1 MSVLAAYRRLLHNG
15 PLVRL
20 LGGEFVS
27 SIGDWLYLV
36 ALLVLV
42 YQASPDPVLLGIVG
56 AARVLP
62 YVLLSIPAGIVA
74 DRFDRR
80 LVLLVTDVARGVIM
94 LALAGLQAAHGP
106 LAAIVGL
113 AILATCFST
122 FFGPTIGSYLPSL
135 VADERELGPA
145 NSAWSSLDN
154 LAFVIGPAVAGLLI
168 AIGGL
173 TAAFLLNAASFGV
186 IAIVLWR
193 LPAAARVSPAEPAG
207 PASAESGE
215 APMISGPPP
224 PIDAGPVPARLPFR
238 PLAGLAVLDVASG
251 FAIGG
256 ISILTVVLATRQLN
270 AGEDGTGYLNAAIG
284 VGGLLGA
291 IGSGLVVVR
300 SRLSLPLIAGIVT
313 FALGLAGLGLSSSL
327 NAGFV
332 MLAVASAGSLL
343 VEVVSTTL
351 LQRIVPAGARGRA
364 IGSIQTVATLAYA
377 SGSFALPILADRL
390 GVAPVL
396 GATAVVVVC
405 AGILGTALVGRAGA
419 EPGDAEL
426 ASVARRVAGLP
437 LFAGIPA
444 FRVASTLAR
453 GTTLQVGSGDPIIRQ
468 GEPADRFYVILD
480 GAVEVSRSEA
490 PGEPARRIRSLGPD
504 DAFGEL
510 GLLTGAARSATVTAE
525 TPVRLLVL
533 DAAVFLELVT
543 AGPELAPRLLALHR
557 GAAVSPTSA
566 SAATGA

>member
-1 MSVLAAYRRLLHNG
+1 VSVLAAYRGLLRNG

-42 YQASPDPVLLGIVG
+42 YQASSDPVLLGIVG

-80 LVLLVTDVARGVIM
+80 LVLLVTDVARGLIM
-94 LALAGLQAAHGP
+94 LVLAVLQASHGP
-106 LAAIVGL
+106 LVAIVGL

-135 VADERELGPA
+135 VKDETQLGPA

-168 AIGGL
+168 ATGGL
-173 TAAFLLNAASFGV
+173 TAAFLLNAASFAV
-186 IAIVLWR
+186 IAVVLWR
-193 LPAAARVSPAEPAG
+193 LPSAAPVEPTGDA
-207 PASAESGE
+207 E
-215 APMISGPPP
+215 APPIPDTEAPP
-224 PIDAGPVPARLPFR
+224 ALSLPLTLR
-238 PLAGLAVLDVASG
+238 PLAGLAVIDVAAG

-256 ISILTVVLATRQLN
+256 IGILTVVLATRQLG

-291 IGSGLVVVR
+291 VGSGLVVVR
-300 SRLSLPLIAGIVT
+300 SRLTVPLIAGVVV
-313 FALGLAGLGLSSSL
+313 FAVGLLGLGWSTALSV
-327 NAGFV
+327 GFV
-332 MLAVASAGSLL
+332 MLAIASAGSLL

-351 LQRIVPAGARGRA
+351 LQRIVPPGARGRA
-364 IGSIQTVATLAYA
+364 IGSIQTVGTLAYA
-377 SGSFALPILADRL
+377 GGAFSLPILADRL
-390 GVAPVL
+390 GVGPVL
-396 GATAVVVVC
+396 AVTSVLVVL
-405 AGILGTALVGRAGA
+405 AGVLGVGLVGTAGVEAADG
-419 EPGDAEL
+419 EL
-426 ASVARRVAGLP
+426 AAVARRIAGLP

-444 FRVASTLAR
+444 FRVAATLAR
-453 GTTLQVGSGDPIIRQ
+453 GSTVDAPAGTEIIRQ
-468 GEPADRFYVILD
+468 GDPADRFYVILSGTVD
-480 GAVEVSRSEA
+480 VSRAEQAGA
-490 PGEPARRIRSLGPD
+490 PPARLRGLGPD

-525 TPVRLLVL
+525 TPVRLLAL
-533 DAAVFLELVT
+533 DAPAFLDLVT

-557 GAAVSPTSA
+557 GG
-566 SAATGA
+566 ATPG

>member
-1 MSVLAAYRRLLHNG
+1 MSVLRAYRRLLRNG

-42 YQASPDPVLLGIVG
+42 YQASSDPVVLGIVG

-80 LVLLVTDVARGVIM
+80 LILLVTDVARGLIM
-94 LALAGLQAAHGP
+94 LCLAVLQASHGP
-106 LAAIVGL
+106 LIAIVAL

-135 VADERELGPA
+135 VSDESELGPA

-154 LAFVIGPAVAGLLI
+154 LAFVIGPAIAGLLI

-173 TAAFLLNAASFGV
+173 TAAFVLNAASFGV
-186 IAIVLWR
+186 IAVVLWR
-193 LPAAARVSPAEPAG
+193 LPVAARET
-207 PASAESGE
+207 
-215 APMISGPPP
+215 
-224 PIDAGPVPARLPFR
+224 GPVVESHPGSPTAPAPPEQAKLPATFQLPVR
-238 PLAGLAVLDVASG
+238 PLAGLALIDVASG

-256 ISILTVVLATRQLN
+256 IGILTVVLATNQLG

-291 IGSGLVVVR
+291 IGSGLIVIR
-300 SRLSLPLIAGIVT
+300 SRLSVPLVAGVVA
-313 FALGLAGLGLSSSL
+313 FALGLVGLGLSSSL
-327 NAGFV
+327 SVAFV
-332 MLAVASAGSLL
+332 MLAIASAGSLL
-343 VEVVSTTL
+343 VEVISTTL

-364 IGSIQTVATLAYA
+364 IGSIATVATLAYA
-377 SGSFALPILADRL
+377 SGSFALPILAARL
-390 GVAPVL
+390 GIVPVL
-396 GATAVVVVC
+396 TTTAVVVIA
-405 AGILGTALVGRAGA
+405 AGVLGTVLVGRSGSAAGD
-419 EPGDAEL
+419 PEL
-426 ASVARRVAGLP
+426 AAVAQRVAGLP

-444 FRVASTLAR
+444 FRVATTLAR
-453 GTTLQVGSGDPIIRQ
+453 GTTIQLPAGASIIRQ
-468 GEPADRFYVILD
+468 GDPADRFYVILD
-480 GAVEVSRSEA
+480 GSVDVSRSEG

-510 GLLTGAARSATVTAE
+510 GLLTGAPRSASITAE
-525 TPVRLLVL
+525 TPVRLLAL
-533 DAAVFLELVT
+533 DAPVFLDLVT

-557 GAAVSPTSA
+557 GAAASSTS
-566 SAATGA
+566 

>member
-1 MSVLAAYRRLLHNG
+1 MRVLAAYRRLLRNG

-36 ALLVLV
+36 ALLILV
-42 YQASPDPVLLGIVG
+42 YQSSSDPVLLGIVG

-80 LVLLVTDVARGVIM
+80 LILLVTDVARGLIM
-94 LALAGLQAAHGP
+94 LALAALQAIHGP

-135 VADERELGPA
+135 VTDESELGPA

-154 LAFVIGPAVAGLLI
+154 LAFVIGPAIAGLLI

-186 IAIVLWR
+186 IAVVLWR
-193 LPAAARVSPAEPAG
+193 LPVAVRQAALIEPDPAAVPAGPSAQVEAEPAQ
-207 PASAESGE
+207 
-215 APMISGPPP
+215 
-224 PIDAGPVPARLPFR
+224 VRLPIR
-238 PLAGLAVLDVASG
+238 PLAGLAMIDVASG

-256 ISILTVVLATRQLN
+256 IGILTVVLATNQLG

-291 IGSGLVVVR
+291 IGSGLIVIR
-300 SRLSLPLIAGIVT
+300 SRLSLPLIAGIVA
-313 FALGLAGLGLSSSL
+313 FALGLVGLGLSSSL
-327 NAGFV
+327 GVAFV
-332 MLAVASAGSLL
+332 MLAIASAGSLL

-351 LQRIVPAGARGRA
+351 LQRIVPAGSRGRA
-364 IGSIQTVATLAYA
+364 IGSIATVATLAYA
-377 SGSFALPILADRL
+377 AGSFALPILADRL
-390 GVAPVL
+390 GIAPVL
-396 GATAVVVVC
+396 AATAIVVVG
-405 AGILGTALVGRAGA
+405 AGVAGAALVGRAGA
-419 EPGDAEL
+419 GPADPEL
-426 ASVARRVAGLP
+426 AAVAQRVAGLP
-437 LFAGIPA
+437 LFAGVPA
-444 FRVASTLAR
+444 FRVATTLAR
-453 GTTLQVGSGDPIIRQ
+453 GTTLQVPAGASIIRQ
-468 GEPADRFYVILD
+468 GDPADRFYVILD
-480 GAVEVSRSEA
+480 GTVEVTRSEA
-490 PGEPARRIRSLGPD
+490 PGEPSARIRSLGLD

-510 GLLTGAARSATVTAE
+510 GLLTGAPRSASIIAE
-525 TPVRLLVL
+525 TPVRLLAL
-533 DAAVFLELVT
+533 DAPAFLDLVT

-557 GAAVSPTSA
+557 GGAVAQPGGS
-566 SAATGA
+566 

>member
-1 MSVLAAYRRLLHNG
+1 MSLIAAYRKLLRNG

-42 YQASPDPVLLGIVG
+42 YQSSSNPVLLGIVG

-94 LALAGLQAAHGP
+94 LALAILQATHGP

-113 AILATCFST
+113 AMVATCFST

-135 VADERELGPA
+135 VTDERELGPA

-154 LAFVIGPAVAGLLI
+154 LAFVIGPAIAGLLI

-173 TAAFLLNAASFGV
+173 TAAFLLNAASFGI

-193 LPAAARVSPAEPAG
+193 LPTAVARPTEAPPATGAAAPIEVRPEPARF
-207 PASAESGE
+207 
-215 APMISGPPP
+215 
-224 PIDAGPVPARLPFR
+224 PVR
-238 PLAGLAVLDVASG
+238 PLAGLAVIDVVSG

-256 ISILTVVLATRQLN
+256 IGILTVVLATHQLS

-300 SRLSLPLIAGIVT
+300 GRLSLPLIAGVVA
-313 FALGLAGLGLSSSL
+313 FAVGLVGLGLSSALGS
-327 NAGFV
+327 GFV
-332 MLAVASAGSLL
+332 MLAIASAGSLV
-343 VEVVSTTL
+343 VEVISTTL
-351 LQRIVPAGARGRA
+351 LQRIVPPAARGRA
-364 IGSIQTVATLAYA
+364 IGSIQTVGTLAYA
-377 SGSFALPILADRL
+377 TGAFLLPVLADRL

-396 GATAVVVVC
+396 GGTAILVV
-405 AGILGTALVGRAGA
+405 GGGLLGAALVGRSGSEAGN
-419 EPGDAEL
+419 PEL
-426 ASVARRVAGLP
+426 AAVARRVAGLP

-444 FRVASTLAR
+444 FRVATTLAR
-453 GTTLQVGSGDPIIRQ
+453 GATLSMPAGQSIIRQ
-468 GEPADRFYVILD
+468 GDSADRFYVILD
-480 GAVEVSRSEA
+480 GTVEVSRSEA
-490 PGEPARRIRSLGPD
+490 PGEAARRIRSLGPD

-510 GLLTGAARSATVTAE
+510 GLLTGAARSATVTAT
-525 TPVRLLVL
+525 TPVRLLAL

-557 GAAVSPTSA
+557 GATIVPAA
-566 SAATGA
+566 SGPPAAIA

>member
-1 MSVLAAYRRLLHNG
+1 MSVLAAYRGLLRNG

-42 YQASPDPVLLGIVG
+42 YQSSSDPVLLGIVG

-62 YVLLSIPAGIVA
+62 YVILSIPAGIVA

-80 LVLLVTDVARGVIM
+80 LILLVTDVARGLIM
-94 LALAGLQAAHGP
+94 LGLAVLQASHGP
-106 LAAIVGL
+106 LVAIVGL

-122 FFGPTIGSYLPSL
+122 FFGPTIGSYLPAL
-135 VADERELGPA
+135 VSDETQLGPA

-154 LAFVIGPAVAGLLI
+154 LAFVIGPAVGGLLI

-173 TAAFLLNAASFGV
+173 TIAFLLNAASFAV
-186 IAIVLWR
+186 IAVVLWR
-193 LPAAARVSPAEPAG
+193 LPSTGSSGAGDPAAAEAAG
-207 PASAESGE
+207 PDSAAAD
-215 APMISGPPP
+215 APTGGSPRA
-224 PIDAGPVPARLPFR
+224 DLPVR
-238 PLAGLAVLDVASG
+238 PLAGLALIDVASG

-256 ISILTVVLATRQLN
+256 IGILTVILATRQLG

-300 SRLSLPLIAGIVT
+300 SRLAVPLVAGVVV
-313 FALGLAGLGLSSSL
+313 FALGLFGLGWSTVLSV
-327 NAGFV
+327 GFV
-332 MLAVASAGSLL
+332 MLVIASAGSLL

-351 LQRIVPAGARGRA
+351 LQRIVPPGARGRA
-364 IGSIQTVATLAYA
+364 LGSIQTVGTLAYA
-377 SGSFALPILADRL
+377 GGAFALPILADRL
-390 GVAPVL
+390 GVGPVL
-396 GATAVVVVC
+396 AGTAVFVVVAGMVGAGLVGTAGVEAGDREV
-405 AGILGTALVGRAGA
+405 AGI
-419 EPGDAEL
+419 
-426 ASVARRVAGLP
+426 ARRVAGLP

-444 FRVASTLAR
+444 FRVAATLGRGSTIDLPA
-453 GTTLQVGSGDPIIRQ
+453 GTEIIRQ
-468 GEPADRFYVILD
+468 GDPADRFYVILSGSVD
-480 GAVEVSRSEA
+480 VSRAERPGA
-490 PGEPARRIRSLGPD
+490 PPARLRSLGPD

-510 GLLTGAARSATVTAE
+510 GLLTGARRSATVTAE
-525 TPVRLLVL
+525 TPVRLLAL
-533 DAAVFLELVT
+533 DAPAFLDLVT

-557 GAAVSPTSA
+557 HNPAPG
-566 SAATGA
+566 

>member
-1 MSVLAAYRRLLHNG
+1 MSVLSAYRRLLRNG

-42 YQASPDPVLLGIVG
+42 YQASSDPVLLGIVG

-62 YVLLSIPAGIVA
+62 YVILSIPAGIVA

-80 LVLLVTDVARGVIM
+80 LILLVTDVARGLIM
-94 LALAGLQAAHGP
+94 LCLAVLQAAHGP
-106 LAAIVGL
+106 LIAIVAL

-135 VADERELGPA
+135 VSDESELGPA

-154 LAFVIGPAVAGLLI
+154 LAFVIGPAIAGLLI

-173 TAAFLLNAASFGV
+173 TAAFVLNAASFGV
-186 IAIVLWR
+186 IAVVLWR
-193 LPAAARVSPAEPAG
+193 LPS
-207 PASAESGE
+207 
-215 APMISGPPP
+215 PPP
-224 PIDAGPVPARLPFR
+224 PESKPLREPLPDSAPVPAPAAFQMPIR
-238 PLAGLAVLDVASG
+238 PLAGLALIDVASG

-256 ISILTVVLATRQLN
+256 IGILTVVLATRQLG

-291 IGSGLVVVR
+291 IGSGLIVIR
-300 SRLSLPLIAGIVT
+300 SRLSLPLVAGIVA
-313 FALGLAGLGLSSSL
+313 FALGLVGLSLSSSL
-327 NAGFV
+327 SVAFV

-343 VEVVSTTL
+343 VEVISTTL

-364 IGSIQTVATLAYA
+364 IGSIATVATLAYA

-390 GVAPVL
+390 GIVPVVTT
-396 GATAVVVVC
+396 TAVVVIA
-405 AGILGTALVGRAGA
+405 AGVLGTVLVGQSGSAAG
-419 EPGDAEL
+419 EPEL
-426 ASVARRVAGLP
+426 AAVAQRVAGLP

-444 FRVASTLAR
+444 FRVATTLAR
-453 GTTLQVGSGDPIIRQ
+453 GTTIEVPAGASIIRQ
-468 GEPADRFYVILD
+468 GDPADRFYVILD
-480 GAVEVSRSEA
+480 GSVDVSRSEG
-490 PGEPARRIRSLGPD
+490 PGEPVRRIRSLGVD

-510 GLLTGAARSATVTAE
+510 GLLTGAARSASITAE
-525 TPVRLLVL
+525 TSVRLLAL
-533 DAAVFLELVT
+533 DGPVFLELVT

-557 GAAVSPTSA
+557 GA
-566 SAATGA
+566 

>member
-1 MSVLAAYRRLLHNG
+1 MNVLAAYRRLLHNG

-20 LGGEFVS
+20 LAGEFVS

-36 ALLVLV
+36 ALLVVV
-42 YQASPDPVLLGIVG
+42 YQSSSDPVLLGIVG

-74 DRFDRR
+74 DRLDRR

-94 LALAGLQAAHGP
+94 LGLAWLQASHGP

-113 AILATCFST
+113 AVLATCFST

-154 LAFVIGPAVAGLLI
+154 LAFVIGPAIGGILI

-173 TAAFLLNAASFGV
+173 TTAFLINAVSFGV

-193 LPAAARVSPAEPAG
+193 LPEGVARNTPEPPAEG
-207 PASAESGE
+207 
-215 APMISGPPP
+215 APEPPRSGPP
-224 PIDAGPVPARLPFR
+224 AVPAAPANLPFR
-238 PLAGLAVLDVASG
+238 PLAGLAVIDMASA

-256 ISILTVVLATRQLN
+256 IGIMTVLLSTRQLG

-300 SRLSLPLIAGIVT
+300 SRLAVPLIAGAVA
-313 FALGLAGLGLSSSL
+313 FAIGLVGLGLSATL
-327 NAGFV
+327 LTGFIT
-332 MLAVASAGSLL
+332 LAVASAGGLL

-364 IGSIQTVATLAYA
+364 IGSIQTVSTLCYA
-377 SGSFALPILADRL
+377 LGSFALPILAVRI
-390 GVAPVL
+390 GAAPVL
-396 GATAVVVVC
+396 AGAAVLVVA
-405 AGILGTALVGRAGA
+405 AGLLGTALIGRS
-419 EPGDAEL
+419 GDEVTDPAM
-426 ASVARRVAGLP
+426 AAVARRIAALP

-444 FRVASTLAR
+444 FRVAATLAR
-453 GTTLQVGSGDPIIRQ
+453 GGTLELPAGDPIIRQ
-468 GEPADRFYVILD
+468 GEAADRFYVILE
-480 GAVEVSRSEA
+480 GSVEVTQSTS
-490 PGEPARRIRSLGPD
+490 PGEPAVHLRNLGPD

-510 GLLTGAARSATVTAE
+510 GLLTGARRSANVTAT
-525 TPVRLLVL
+525 TPVRLLTL
-533 DAAVFLELVT
+533 EAPVFLDLVT

-557 GAAVSPTSA
+557 GSAAVGAPGGSA
-566 SAATGA
+566 EANA